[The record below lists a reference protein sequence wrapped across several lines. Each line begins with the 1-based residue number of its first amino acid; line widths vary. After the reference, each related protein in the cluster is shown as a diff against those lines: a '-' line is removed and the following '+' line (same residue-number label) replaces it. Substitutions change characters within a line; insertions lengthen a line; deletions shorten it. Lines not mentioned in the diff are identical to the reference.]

1 MAGMLA
7 ICRKELADH
16 LGSKRFLLLA
26 GLIIVLSLLSAYQGS
41 EYVRE
46 GSQRAFIEVIS
57 GNMNYSLAEI
67 MFYFGPIIGL
77 SLGFDAINR
86 ERTRGSMSVLLSQPI
101 FRDSIINGKFLA
113 GVGALSL
120 VAISTI
126 GITTGASIPLVG
138 FGPGGEEVIRILIFA
153 GVTVLYLS
161 VWLAIGML
169 FSTYIPKAT
178 NSILASIS
186 VWIFSVTI
194 ITIFAS
200 LVSTALVPASM
211 PQGDII
217 FVGERNFNGTMS
229 VPPINQDEMQEY
241 IEKMELRNGIRT
253 TISRLSPATLYEEA
267 INVIL
272 ADPNPPVFSPIS
284 GGSPDSIT
292 IIDGFERN
300 TDITTVWPQITV
312 LAVVLVACFAASYML
327 FLRQEIR
334 AGGD

>member
-1 MAGMLA
+1 
-7 ICRKELADH
+7 
-16 LGSKRFLLLA
+16 
-26 GLIIVLSLLSAYQGS
+26 
-41 EYVRE
+41 
-46 GSQRAFIEVIS
+46 
-57 GNMNYSLAEI
+57 
-67 MFYFGPIIGL
+67 
-77 SLGFDAINR
+77 
-86 ERTRGSMSVLLSQPI
+86 VLLSQPI

-178 NSILASIS
+178 TSILASIS

-241 IEKMELRNGIRT
+241 IEKMELRNEIRT

-300 TDITTVWPQITV
+300 TDMTTVWPQITV